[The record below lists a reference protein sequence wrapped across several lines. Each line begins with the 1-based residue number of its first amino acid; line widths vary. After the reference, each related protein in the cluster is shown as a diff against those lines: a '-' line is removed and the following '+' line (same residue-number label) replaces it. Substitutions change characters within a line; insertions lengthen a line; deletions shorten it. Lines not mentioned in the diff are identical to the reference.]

1 MVRSQT
7 YRQKK
12 YEAKVDPD
20 VVRARFSAMKS
31 VMAEQTAVKFSDLA
45 TIEDGVKKQI
55 LEPKGIPTIQI
66 PFYLNVARQLYSI
79 VQRFSGETLGKEA
92 KLVKDK
98 WVARGL
104 EASVIDEIIDY
115 FGITLPTA

>member
-79 VQRFSGETLGKEA
+79 VQRFTGSTLGKEA

-104 EASVIDEIIDY
+104 DASVIDEIIDY
-115 FGITLPTA
+115 FGITLPSP